1 MIRFRAVLAMAAAM
15 AAVSSCAS
23 SGTAETDR
31 QAQTL
36 ADAISWPRQ
45 HSAAGFAR
53 AALATNLGRTPA
65 FAVLEMKDLPAP
77 TPADPLARLVIRI
90 HHPATDEKYGRTEEV
105 LACYSMDF
113 NYHGIIGAP
122 ESIECPENALP
133 VTPPEYPSFAKP
145 EIFDNRVRTV
155 LAALP
160 AEVDQQQVFDALKRA
175 DLIDTV
181 ADPET
186 EKRDPGIE
194 ITVSGQNLGVAYL
207 GSDGACLLGSR
218 TKVGIRVWRPQGHPC
233 TPASAVTGLG
243 AP

>member
-1 MIRFRAVLAMAAAM
+1 MIRFRAVLAMVAAM

-65 FAVLEMKDLPAP
+65 FAVLEMKDLYAP
-77 TPADPLARLVIRI
+77 TLGDPLARLVIRI
-90 HHPATDEKYGRTEEV
+90 HHPATDEKFGRTEEV

-113 NYHGIIGAP
+113 NYYGIIGAP

-133 VTPPEYPSFAKP
+133 ITPPEYPSFAKP

-160 AEVDQQQVFDALKRA
+160 VEVDKGAVIDALKRA
-175 DLIDTV
+175 DLIDMV

-186 EKRDPGIE
+186 ETRDPRLDLAV
-194 ITVSGQNLGVAYL
+194 TGQDVGVGYL

-218 TKVGIRVWRPQGHPC
+218 VQGATRVWRPQGHPC
-233 TPASAVTGLG
+233 TPASALAGLG

>member
-1 MIRFRAVLAMAAAM
+1 MIRFPAVLAVATAM

-53 AALATNLGRTPA
+53 AALATTLGRSTA
-65 FAVLEMKDLPAP
+65 FAVLEMKDLHAP
-77 TPADPLARLVIRI
+77 TLTDPLAHLVIRL
-90 HHPATDEKYGRTEEV
+90 HYPPTDGKFGRTDEV
-105 LACYSMDF
+105 LACYRMHF

-122 ESIECPENALP
+122 ESIKCPENALP
-133 VTPPEYPSFAKP
+133 ITPPEYPSFAKP
-145 EIFDNRVRTV
+145 AVFDNRVESV

-160 AEVDQQQVFDALKRA
+160 AEIDQHQVFDALKRA

-186 EKRDPGIE
+186 ETRDPRLDL
-194 ITVSGQNLGVAYL
+194 TVSGQDVGVSYL

-218 TKVGIRVWRPQGHPC
+218 VQGGTRVWRPQGHPC
-233 TPASAVTGLG
+233 TPAAALANLG